1 MVKSAIKYY
10 EVNPWKIIEKGFDP
24 KRSKASESI
33 FSLANEYM
41 GVRGFFEETYSGET
55 LIGTYF
61 NGLYELPEKPSN
73 APYKGISRKNHFM
86 VNSVNYLATEIYLN
100 NQPVDLAKGSFTDFE
115 RTLDMQSGELVR
127 RFIFHQK
134 DCTAEIT
141 FKRLLDVENFTNAY
155 QVIEIRML
163 EGKADLLVKSHLDYT
178 VKHFGSLK
186 PWKVIESTEK
196 PDGFRVLAQTKKS
209 RQSLL
214 TDEEII
220 VSHGEI
226 SNPNDKKMVFTK
238 QIAFKL
244 EKSESFKLEKRV
256 SHLVIHGGVDS
267 SHKKTLEEIVAKR
280 SCYEEALKSNRAY
293 FEKKWAECDIEIAG
307 DEENLQGIRF
317 CIFNLFQTYRGISSN
332 NIGAKGLTGEAY
344 SGHAFWDTETYILPF
359 YLFSNPADA
368 KKLLMFRYR
377 TLPNAI
383 QRAREL
389 DCRGAG
395 YPIATLNGDE
405 ACELWQHASLQFQPS
420 TGVAF
425 AIWHYV
431 HLTDDFDFLI
441 KYGAEMLL
449 EIARFLASRGDWNPD
464 KTGFGFYGVMGPDEF
479 QMMVHNNTYT
489 NYMAKRT
496 FLYACEVLKRM
507 EQSYPSEY
515 AKLTEKTGFSKT
527 ELEDFL
533 TKAQKMIILYDE
545 NTRLFE
551 QHDGFFKL
559 PHVDKNTISTDEFP
573 LYSHWSYDR
582 LYRNDLIK
590 QPDVLMMMF
599 LYNQSFTAE
608 QKAAN
613 YDYYEP
619 RTIHES
625 SLSPSIHS
633 ILAMEL
639 GKTQEAFD
647 FFRFA
652 TRLDL
657 DDYNRNTFEGLHVT
671 SLSAAWLNIV
681 YGFGGL
687 RSDGK
692 YLKIAPKL
700 PDVWERLKFRIRYR
714 GRTIEVETTK
724 TDTEIRISGESL
736 ELQIYDRLY
745 MVDKSIK
752 VKTGGPHDC

>member
-1 MVKSAIKYY
+1 MVKKAIKYY
-10 EVNPWKIIEKGFDP
+10 QVNPWAIIEKGFDP
-24 KRSKASESI
+24 TRSMASESI

-41 GVRGFFEETYSGET
+41 GVRGFFDEGYSGNS

-61 NGLYELPEKPSN
+61 NGLYELPNKPGN
-73 APYKGISRKNHFM
+73 AGYKGISKKSHFM
-86 VNSVNYLATEIYLN
+86 VNSVNCFATEIYLN
-100 NQPVDLAKGSFTDFE
+100 NQLVDLAKGDFSDFT
-115 RTLDMQSGELVR
+115 RTLDMRSGELVR
-127 RFIFHQK
+127 KYKYRQN
-134 DCTAEIT
+134 DNLVEIT
-141 FKRLLDVENFTNAY
+141 FKRLLDMVNYTNAY
-155 QVIEIRML
+155 QVIEIKVL
-163 EGKADLLVKSHLDYT
+163 EGKIDLLLKSHLDYA

-186 PWKVIESTEK
+186 PWKIINSREIPK
-196 PDGFRVLAQTKKS
+196 GFRVLSQTQKS
-209 RQSLL
+209 KQNLY

-220 VSHGEI
+220 VNSGALTTVT
-226 SNPNDKKMVFTK
+226 DKKQNLSK
-238 QIAFKL
+238 QIVLTLTKDSRFV
-244 EKSESFKLEKRV
+244 LEKRL
-256 SHLVIHGGVDS
+256 SHLAFQGEFINCFEDR
-267 SHKKTLEEIVAKR
+267 LEEIVKKR
-280 SCYEEALKSNRAY
+280 VGYEEALKSNKAY
-293 FEKKWAECDIEIAG
+293 FQKKWAECDIEIEG

-317 CIFNLFQTYRGISSN
+317 CIFNLFQTYRGISTN

-359 YLFSNPADA
+359 YLFSDPLVA

-383 QRAREL
+383 LRAKEL
-389 DCRGAG
+389 DCRGAC

-431 HLTDDFDFLI
+431 HLTKDYDFLLH
-441 KYGAEMLL
+441 YGAQMLV
-449 EIARFLASRGDWNPD
+449 EISRFLASRGDWNPD
-464 KTGFGFYGVMGPDEF
+464 GTGFGFYGVMGPDEF

-496 FLYACEVLKRM
+496 FIYTYEVLKWMRENHPQEFEKLM
-507 EQSYPSEY
+507 QKCTLSEN
-515 AKLTEKTGFSKT
+515 EVD
-527 ELEDFL
+527 DFL
-533 TKAQKMIILYDE
+533 TKAQKMIILYDD
-545 NTRLFE
+545 NTCLFE

-559 PHVDKNTISTDEFP
+559 PHIDKNTISVDEFP

-599 LYNQSFTAE
+599 LYNQSFSLE
-608 QKAAN
+608 QKRAN
-613 YDYYEP
+613 YEFYEP
-619 RTIHES
+619 KTIHES

-639 GKTQEAFD
+639 NKSDEALS
-647 FFRFA
+647 FFSFA

-657 DDYNRNTFEGLHVT
+657 DDYNRNTSEGLHVT

-692 YLKIAPKL
+692 HLKIAPKL
-700 PDVWERLKFRIRYR
+700 PKNWERLKFKIQYR
-714 GRTIEVETTK
+714 DRTIEVETTK
-724 TDTEIRISGESL
+724 TDSTVKVYGDSL
-736 ELQIYDRLY
+736 ELQIYDQLY
-745 MVDKSIK
+745 LVDKLIK
-752 VKTGGPHDC
+752 VKTGG